1 MSVATWIHEFGAAPA
16 GALPRNVFRYVL
28 GTSGLHQLFLLVLT
42 VGVALIEVVPLE
54 LQRRIVNDLVKHR
67 PFSSVV
73 DLCAVYAGTVLVQG
87 GIKLALNIYRSWVG
101 ERAKRDLRRRVHT
114 VVETPGAASPAVE
127 AQGIAVSMIVAEVE
141 PIGGFVG
148 ESVSEPLLQV
158 GIIFSVQAYL
168 IHIDPWM
175 ALAAFGLFIP
185 QLVFV
190 PLLQAAVN
198 RRTGARIQVLRRLGI
213 AMIAGNGGADDQSN
227 RTDDRR
233 IEQAFALDMGIFK
246 LKFSM
251 NFLMNVC
258 NHLQI
263 ISALL
268 VGGWWVHIGRLE
280 IGGVVAFISGIGR
293 LNDPWGDLVNYFRDI
308 NVTQIKYRLLADAV
322 NQLTPAGLARAEA
335 APDGRNEGD
344 LPSTDTTRIGERTTG
359 AGSGLTP
366 LRRDH
371 EPKPG

>member
-1 MSVATWIHEFGAAPA
+1 MSVASWIHEFNTAPA

-28 GTSGLHQLFLLVLT
+28 GSSGLHQVFLLVLT
-42 VGVALIEVVPLE
+42 VSVFLIEVVPLE

-67 PFSSVV
+67 PYRWVV
-73 DLCAVYAGTVLVQG
+73 GLCAVYAGTVLVQG
-87 GIKLALNIYRSWVG
+87 GTKLALNIYRSWVG
-101 ERAKRDLRRRVHT
+101 ERAKRELRRRVHT
-114 VVETPGAASPAVE
+114 VVETPGATSPAVE
-127 AQGIAVSMIVAEVE
+127 AQGIGVSMIVAEVE

-148 ESVSEPLLQV
+148 ESVSEPLLQA
-158 GIIFSVQAYL
+158 GIIFSVMAYL

-175 ALAAFGLFIP
+175 ALAAIGLFVP
-185 QLVFV
+185 QLIFV
-190 PLLQAAVN
+190 PLLQSAVN

-213 AMIAGNGGADDQSN
+213 AMIDHNDDVE
-227 RTDDRR
+227 DDRR

-268 VGGWWVHIGRLE
+268 VGGWWVYTSRLE

-293 LNDPWGDLVNYFRDI
+293 LNDPWGDLVNYFRDV

-322 NQLTPAGLARAEA
+322 NQLAPAGLGRDQA
-335 APDGRNEGD
+335 APVRDAR
-344 LPSTDTTRIGERTTG
+344 
-359 AGSGLTP
+359 P
-366 LRRDH
+366 LA
-371 EPKPG
+371 